1 MMRPFCRHSLS
12 VTLFFSF
19 LIIKYSSRL
28 LLTDE
33 QKDISCILIHAIKDE
48 GITVYRKIIQ
58 VKRTFFFLI
67 VKILYTHFFLQ

>member
-1 MMRPFCRHSLS
+1 M
-12 VTLFFSF
+12 
-19 LIIKYSSRL
+19 

-67 VKILYTHFFLQ
+67 VKILYTHFFLQWFYSCDQKTSEVKKEIVDNWVIGY